1 MEEQQYNQDS
11 WAERAANSL
20 YIKFTTKAQL
30 EVIEQ
35 LDDRDLTRFM
45 ILQMMQIEHD
55 LAQTKKYAFY
65 IALPIMVSMTI
76 GVAVLLLTIL
86 LGANM

>member
-11 WAERAANSL
+11 WTERAANSS

-45 ILQMMQIEHD
+45 ILQMMRIEHD
-55 LAQTKKYAFY
+55 LAQTRKYAFY
-65 IALPIMVSMTI
+65 IALPIMVSLAIFCLALVYT
-76 GVAVLLLTIL
+76 VLRGT
-86 LGANM
+86 AM